1 MYTSL
6 NKKDFEVI
14 LDVLT
19 VYDPND
25 INHVYP
31 EMGSKEFLDG
41 VQEAFKKVL
50 KVVKLNKQCQ
60 DLGVSLPPQYSNA
73 EKAFHEE

>member
-14 LDVLT
+14 LDVLN

-25 INHVYP
+25 IMDVYP
-31 EMGSKEFLDG
+31 AMGDKEFLDG

-60 DLGVSLPPQYSNA
+60 DLGVPLPPQYSNA